1 MIPITS
7 DDIKKKSLDV
17 GIINIKHEEQTIS
30 CIAYRVSI
38 ANVLCRSREE
48 SI

>member
-1 MIPITS
+1 MIPIIS

-17 GIINIKHEEQTIS
+17 GIINIKHEQQTILG
-30 CIAYRVSI
+30 IAYLVSI
-38 ANVLCRSREE
+38 ANVLCRSRGE